1 MTRNDVANEY
11 FEWLYDMVCDG
22 RFAKDIS
29 YRKLLSYLHSTEF
42 KYTIQKDWN
51 RVKDGLNLRS
61 KFSREA
67 DMYLY
72 DPCSVLEMMVALS
85 IRCEETIMDDP
96 KFGDRTGQWFWSMI
110 RSLGLKS
117 MTDDNYDK
125 AYVIGTIK
133 KFLHRDYSPDGEGG
147 LFTIRN
153 CKYDLR
159 RVEIWCQL
167 CWYLD
172 SIS

>member
-11 FEWLYDMVCDG
+11 FEWLYDMVCNG
-22 RFAKDIS
+22 RFANDIS

-67 DMYLY
+67 DMYLD

-125 AYVIGTIK
+125 AYVIGTIE